1 VKFKQVLVTT
11 LLFATSF
18 AGGAEMIDEVVQDFE
33 LDSYLGTWY
42 EIARLDH
49 SFERGLEAV
58 TATYSLKDNG
68 SVRVLNRGYKT
79 KSTKWK
85 TATGSAKYA
94 SEANMGAFK
103 VTFFWPFYGGY
114 NIVLLADDY
123 SYALVAGDSENYLWL
138 LSRKPKISA
147 DTQELMLERA
157 RSLGY
162 DVSKLIYVDQS
173 KNL

>member
-1 VKFKQVLVTT
+1 
-11 LLFATSF
+11 
-18 AGGAEMIDEVVQDFE
+18 MIDEAVQGFDLNE
-33 LDSYLGTWY
+33 YLGTWY

-49 SFERGLEAV
+49 SFERGLDAV
-58 TATYSLKDNG
+58 TATYSLKENG
-68 SVRVLNRGYKT
+68 KVRVLNRGYKT
-79 KSTKWK
+79 KSSKWK

-94 SEANMGAFK
+94 SEASVGAFK

-138 LSRKPKISA
+138 LSRTPEISV
-147 DTQELMLERA
+147 DTQELMLEKA